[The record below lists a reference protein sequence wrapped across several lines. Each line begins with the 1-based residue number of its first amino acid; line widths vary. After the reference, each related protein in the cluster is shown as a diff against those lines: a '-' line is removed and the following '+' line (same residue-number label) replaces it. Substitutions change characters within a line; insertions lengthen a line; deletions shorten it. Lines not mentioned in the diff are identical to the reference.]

1 MSATMNSTK
10 QTGRSRVMIVDPEWQ
25 FGLKLAGIA
34 SRPMGTMQFSFETFN
49 PCSPSSG
56 RYSRRPS
63 CLVRDSCDEKRGT
76 AELDTLRALNVLCP
90 QAPILTVVEPM
101 RDALGTLSPPIDARP
116 RHQAPLVHNRVEE
129 LLRANLGIP
138 CVRASLT

>member
-25 FGLKLAGIA
+25 FGLKLADCLATNGDHA
-34 SRPMGTMQFSFETFN
+34 V
-49 PCSPSSG
+49 
-56 RYSRRPS
+56 
-63 CLVRDSCDEKRGT
+63 LVRDLQSMLTELGEIQPEAILLSSDSCDEKRGT